1 MPTDLS
7 THPRAVAPVEIT
19 EERWWHALEALPPM
33 DWARVPGTNA
43 ETFTMPEPYDVSAED
58 GLTLVYWRYV
68 RIGDRYWEV
77 LALRSTPASELA
89 AQCAALTP
97 ENTP

>member
-19 EERWWHALEALPPM
+19 EERWWDALEALPPR
-33 DWARVPGTNA
+33 DWAKTDAG
-43 ETFTMPEPYDVSAED
+43 ETFTMPEPYDVSAHDEA
-58 GLTLVYWRYV
+58 TLVFWRYV

-77 LALRSTPASELA
+77 LALRSTPASELI
-89 AQCAALTP
+89 AQCAALIP